1 MSRLYIFCEGQT
13 EEAFIKEVVAPH
25 LIAHGIYSTI
35 PILSGGFWKTWARLM
50 WSLLREHKGPEVR
63 FTTLFDLYGLPRGFP
78 EIAELMKIDTRAR
91 AEAVERTLATTFAD
105 DRLIPYVQ
113 LHEFEALV
121 LAGLDD
127 AGWIFDAPGDAKG
140 LAALRADIEGLAP
153 EEINDGA
160 TTAPSKRLEAR
171 IPGYDKILHGQMV
184 TSHAGLATLRDRC
197 PRFAAWLTRLESL
210 TKVA

>member
-1 MSRLYIFCEGQT
+1 MIRLYVFCEGQT
-13 EEAFIKEVVAPH
+13 EEAFIKHVVAPH

-35 PILSGGFWKTWARLM
+35 PILSGGFWQTWARLIRTV
-50 WSLLREHKGPEVR
+50 LREHRGPEVR
-63 FTTLFDLYGLPRGFP
+63 FTTLFDLYGLPRSFP
-78 EIAELMKIDTRAR
+78 AVAELMALETHAR
-91 AEAVERTLATTFAD
+91 AEAVERTLATTFD
-105 DRLIPYVQ
+105 DERLIPYVQ

-140 LAALRADIEGLAP
+140 LAALRAEIEGVAP

-171 IPGYDKILHGQMV
+171 IPGYDKVLHGQMV
-184 TSHAGLATLRDRC
+184 TSHAGLSTLRDRC

-210 TKVA
+210 SDSA